1 MDRTATG
8 AVALQT
14 ERRCSR
20 STRETAEREQKG
32 SAARSAQQMSARR
45 AAPCPKAMT
54 PARYAK
60 KQDARI
66 LQRKDRRRKTSR
78 HRAPN
83 FSFGRKQLRVEF
95 CSIVT
100 ARAAAFALPVWNG
113 TGTRFAP
120 NRSSSPPRRRRNDSR
135 SQSRN
140 RSQSQPPCSAR
151 VHSYSVSGF
160 GVRGLVRALKAV
172 TCHRTPNTSRGAT
185 TQTFS
190 SESRIGAIAADG
202 VPSGGTTSGIGPAEF

>member
-100 ARAAAFALPVWNG
+100 ARAPAFALPVWNG

-120 NRSSSPPRRRRNDSR
+120 NRPSSPPQRMRNDSR
-135 SQSRN
+135 SQARN
-140 RSQSQPPCSAR
+140 RPQSRRPRIACLLSSRTSIAHAR
-151 VHSYSVSGF
+151 RISNVFFRRIDNRRNCTRSNS
-160 GVRGLVRALKAV
+160 
-172 TCHRTPNTSRGAT
+172 SRRYVPRLQDWFNWFLARLIKLRLLD
-185 TQTFS
+185 
-190 SESRIGAIAADG
+190 SRR
-202 VPSGGTTSGIGPAEF
+202 E

>member
-20 STRETAEREQKG
+20 STRETAEREREG

-45 AAPCPKAMT
+45 AAPCRETTM
-54 PARYAK
+54 PARWAK
-60 KQDARI
+60 AQRART
-66 LQRKDRRRKTSR
+66 LQRKDRRRKTWR

-83 FSFGRKQLRVEF
+83 FSFGREQLRVEF

-100 ARAAAFALPVWNG
+100 ARAPAFALPVWNG

-120 NRSSSPPRRRRNDSR
+120 NRSSSPPRRMRNDSR
-135 SQSRN
+135 SRTRN
-140 RSQSQPPCSAR
+140 RSPPRRLRTACSHSSRTSIAHAR
-151 VHSYSVSGF
+151 
-160 GVRGLVRALKAV
+160 
-172 TCHRTPNTSRGAT
+172 
-185 TQTFS
+185 
-190 SESRIGAIAADG
+190 RISN
-202 VPSGGTTSGIGPAEF
+202 VFL

>member
-32 SAARSAQQMSARR
+32 SAARSAQQMNVRR
-45 AAPCPKAMT
+45 AAQCRETTMPAPWAKAQR
-54 PARYAK
+54 ART
-60 KQDARI
+60 
-66 LQRKDRRRKTSR
+66 LQRKDRRRKTWR

-100 ARAAAFALPVWNG
+100 ARAPAFALPVWNG

-120 NRSSSPPRRRRNDSR
+120 NRSSSPPQRMRNDSR
-135 SQSRN
+135 SQARN
-140 RSQSQPPCSAR
+140 RSQSRRP
-151 VHSYSVSGF
+151 
-160 GVRGLVRALKAV
+160 
-172 TCHRTPNTSRGAT
+172 
-185 TQTFS
+185 
-190 SESRIGAIAADG
+190 RIA
-202 VPSGGTTSGIGPAEF
+202 